1 MAEKKFTAYGFLALL
16 FWSTASALS
25 RTLSEDL
32 GIYTAAFLIH
42 IISGSIAI
50 TYTLIANGGFKQ
62 FKGISNS
69 YWLVCGFFYAL
80 YVIMA
85 YIAVG
90 IADTREQVMVVVLI
104 KYLWPLLTL
113 IFAIPV
119 LKTRASPWLVI
130 GILLSLAGI
139 VVANLGSNV
148 TDLASFLQKLSGS
161 VVPYILGFLAAIGWA
176 LFSDFSRKLAVGSE
190 GGVGFFMLGTG
201 LIMGFISLFVPEET
215 TWSTSTISQLIYQA
229 VIPSFLATLLWDAAM
244 RKGKLIIVLIASNFV
259 PLLTIIVTA
268 LILGQPLHPSIL
280 AGALLVVAG
289 TTWSKR
295 CFDSRVQV
303 DTTNQATVVET
314 RP

>member
-1 MAEKKFTAYGFLALL
+1 MAEKKFTAFGFLALL

-25 RTLSEDL
+25 RTLTEDL
-32 GIYTAAFLIH
+32 GIFTAAFLIH
-42 IISGSIAI
+42 VISGCIAI

-62 FKGISNS
+62 FRGISTA
-69 YWLVCGFFYAL
+69 YWLICGFFYTL
-80 YVIMA
+80 YIVMA

-90 IADTREQVMVVVLI
+90 IAQTREQVMVVVLI

-113 IFAIPV
+113 VFAIPV
-119 LKTRASPWLVI
+119 LNTKASPWLVI

-148 TDLASFLQKLSGS
+148 TDLQSFFRNLSGT
-161 VVPYILGFLAAIGWA
+161 VIPYILGFLAAIGWA

-190 GGVGFFMLGTG
+190 GGVGFFMLGAG
-201 LIMGFISLFVPEET
+201 LLMGFIRLFVPEET
-215 TWSTSTISQLIYQA
+215 TWSARTISQLIYQS

-244 RKGKLIIVLIASNFV
+244 RKGKLIIVVIASNFV
-259 PLLTIIVTA
+259 PLLTIVVTA

-280 AGALLVVAG
+280 MGALLVVAG

-295 CFDSRVQV
+295 CFDSRAAAETVKP
-303 DTTNQATVVET
+303 TETVVN
-314 RP
+314 RL